1 MEGSVTSVKAKKP
14 PKKNG
19 AGYAV
24 TVAFDLMDGALPEF
38 HRQVSENASLSVER
52 EPGCLRFD
60 VLTPLEEGA
69 SPQIFLYEIYTDR
82 AAFDVHLASDHY
94 KSLRSNDTQPGA
106 PEDGMGLSCRR
117 ERQAAWGMNDDRAR

>member
-1 MEGSVTSVKAKKP
+1 MASAGGTS

-24 TVAFDLMDGALPEF
+24 TVAFDLVDGALPEF

-69 SPQIFLYEIYTDR
+69 SPQIFLYEIYADR
-82 AAFDVHLASDHY
+82 AAFDGHLASDHY
-94 KSLRSNDTQPGA
+94 KSFDQMTRS
-106 PEDGMGLSCRR
+106 LVRR
-117 ERQAAWGMNDDRAR
+117 KTVWAYRVDENAKQRGHE